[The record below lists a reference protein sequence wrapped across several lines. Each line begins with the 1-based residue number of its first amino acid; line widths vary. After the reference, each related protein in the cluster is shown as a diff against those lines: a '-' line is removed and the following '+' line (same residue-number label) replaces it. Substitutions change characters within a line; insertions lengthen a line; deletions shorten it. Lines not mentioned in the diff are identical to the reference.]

1 MRNSS
6 AIRTA
11 LVGASALLLATTFSS
26 TASAEPTSGS
36 GSDASPVVQ
45 LTADQLPVDL
55 VEAITR
61 DLQISPQEYLDR
73 AAAAQALGA
82 YAVNFK
88 SARPADYAGSWMSL
102 DGHPVVAVTTTEAAL
117 VAAADG
123 FRTHVAPVSADS
135 LEQALADTNRWIS
148 SLPENIARAVNSA
161 SIDVLNNRVVIDV
174 ANSVIGNALDLP
186 TLLENTKIRL
196 SPDGG
201 GAIDSRPLGGD
212 SYITSTGPIRETP
225 TENISVCSFGFNA
238 VDNHNNALNIS
249 AGHCNQAPG
258 TAAPVYLPNRAN
270 VDNSVQVGNFAQS
283 AVGADAAGL
292 DYSVIKFNGVGV
304 DAGLDR
310 PLVRGAN
317 GTTLQITGTARPV
330 VGAPMCK
337 SGQTS
342 SFTCGI
348 VAADRV
354 ETQLVTNTGDTR
366 TVRGFAGTACTLAG
380 DSGGAI
386 VTGTLALGITSGSN
400 SSGAPDCGE
409 ANLVLA
415 LSGGTANLGIPIND
429 ITGAADAASGGGV
442 GSGIRVRTIA

>member
-11 LVGASALLLATTFSS
+11 LVGASALLLAVPLATTFSA
-26 TASAEPTSGS
+26 TASAEPNPDSR
-36 GSDASPVVQ
+36 VEQ
-45 LTADQLPVDL
+45 LSADQLPTEL

-61 DLQISPQEYLDR
+61 DLKISPQEYLDR
-73 AAAAQALGA
+73 AAKAQELGA
-82 YAVNFK
+82 YAASFK
-88 SARPADYAGSWMSL
+88 SERPSDYAGSWMGL
-102 DGHPVVAVTTTEAAL
+102 DGQPVVSVTTTEAAR
-117 VAAADG
+117 VAASDG

-135 LEQALADTNRWIS
+135 LEKALADANGWIAA
-148 SLPENIARAVNSA
+148 LPGDIAMAINSA

-174 ANSVIGNALDLP
+174 ANSPVGKALDLP

-201 GAIDSRPLGGD
+201 GAVDSRPLGGD
-212 SYITSTGPIRETP
+212 TYITSSGPIRETA

-238 VDNHNNALNIS
+238 VDSQNNALNIS
-249 AGHCNQAPG
+249 AGHCNPAEG
-258 TAAPVYLPNRAN
+258 TPSPVYLPNRAN
-270 VDNSVQVGNFAQS
+270 VDDSVQVGNFAQS
-283 AVGADAAGL
+283 SVGKDAAAL
-292 DYSVIKFNGVGV
+292 DYSVIKFNKAGV

-310 PLVRGAN
+310 PSVRGAS
-317 GTTLQITGTARPV
+317 GTTLEITGTARPV
-330 VGAPMCK
+330 VGAPICK

-354 ETQLVTNTGDTR
+354 ESQLIVTDGDSR
-366 TVRGFAGTACTLAG
+366 TVRGFYGTACTLAG

-400 SSGAPDCGE
+400 SSGAPSCNE

-415 LSGGTANLGIPIND
+415 TSGGTSNLGIPVDD
-429 ITGAADAASGGGV
+429 IMKAADAASGGGV
-442 GSGIRVRTIA
+442 GSGIRVRTVN